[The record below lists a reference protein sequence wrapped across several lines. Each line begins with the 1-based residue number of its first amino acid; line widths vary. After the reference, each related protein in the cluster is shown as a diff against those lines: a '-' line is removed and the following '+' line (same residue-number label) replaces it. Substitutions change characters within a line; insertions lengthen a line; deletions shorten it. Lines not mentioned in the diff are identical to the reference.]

1 MLNLWR
7 KGALV
12 CAVLPVGLFVS
23 GCSGTEMGMG
33 AAGVA
38 EVKHGDWQAA
48 KADFIEDYNKA
59 PRHPI
64 AVFNMGD
71 TYHHDG
77 DLQQAD
83 AKFSD
88 AVAIGKK
95 YQPDEFL
102 EPDSKN
108 ATIAEVACRHLHEDS
123 QLDADCGDQIAL
135 VVPPAP
141 PAPVAEA
148 QPEPAPAIEAQATAP
163 EPAKQDR
170 N

>member
-1 MLNLWR
+1 MLNLLK

-12 CAVLPVGLFVS
+12 CAVLPIGLYVS
-23 GCSGTEMGMG
+23 GCSTSDGMG
-33 AAGVA
+33 SKGVA
-38 EVKHGDWQAA
+38 EVKSGNWQAA
-48 KADFIEDYNKA
+48 RADFASDYNNY

-77 DLQQAD
+77 NVQEAD

-88 AVAIGKK
+88 AVMIGKT

-102 EPDSKN
+102 EPDSRG
-108 ATIAEVACRHLHEDS
+108 ATIAQISCRHLHEDS
-123 QLDADCGDQIAL
+123 KLNADCGDQIAAL
-135 VVPPAP
+135 AP
-141 PAPVAEA
+141 PAAVAQA
-148 QPEPAPAIEAQATAP
+148 EPAPAVEAQATTVTP
-163 EPAKQDR
+163 PKQDR